1 MALVYSLFYLALVSC
16 EIVCMDLSDVE
27 RLDGVL
33 AEGVRWHGCLLCI
46 GEGDGVPYNLLVQ
59 GPVVKFYKSKIGNTE
74 SRQATNGIMIPTA
87 YPATVEQWPHVL
99 IQLEQWAFEG
109 NSPIS
114 SLSDRGKTRQCLL
127 NKLLQCPRGVM
138 YKPKVPQQFDGNG
151 LREGIR
157 INGIR
162 QHHNQKTMQIQK
174 RLKAQCEAS
183 TRPTKRVVRPHTER
197 SMNDVKI
204 NSLRKT
210 RSRTFFPVHIMLIYI
225 DLFMSFE
232 DCSSS

>member
-1 MALVYSLFYLALVSC
+1 M
-16 EIVCMDLSDVE
+16 E

-33 AEGVRWHGCLLCI
+33 AEGERWHGCLLCV

-59 GPVVKFYKSKIGNTE
+59 GPVVKFYKSKTGNTL

-87 YPATVEQWPHVL
+87 YPATVEEWPRVL
-99 IQLEQWAFEG
+99 VQLEQWAFEG

-114 SLSDRGKTRQCLL
+114 SHSDRETTRQCLL
-127 NKLLQCPRGVM
+127 NKLLQCPRCRM
-138 YKPKVPQQFDGNG
+138 YKSKVPQQFDGND

-174 RLKAQCEAS
+174 RTNPNLE
-183 TRPTKRVVRPHTER
+183 P
-197 SMNDVKI
+197 
-204 NSLRKT
+204 
-210 RSRTFFPVHIMLIYI
+210 
-225 DLFMSFE
+225 
-232 DCSSS
+232 

>member
-1 MALVYSLFYLALVSC
+1 M
-16 EIVCMDLSDVE
+16 E

-33 AEGVRWHGCLLCI
+33 AEGKRWHGCLLCI
-46 GEGDGVPYNLLVQ
+46 GEGDGVPYNLLVE
-59 GPVVKFYKSKIGNTE
+59 GPVVQFYKSKIGNTL

-87 YPATVEQWPHVL
+87 FPATVEEWPHVL

-114 SLSDRGKTRQCLL
+114 CLAQRGSIRQCLL
-127 NKLLQCPRGVM
+127 DKLLLCPRGVM
-138 YKPKVPQQFDGNG
+138 YQPKVPQQFDCNG

-174 RLKAQCEAS
+174 RIKAQCEAS
-183 TRPTKRVVRPHTER
+183 IRPTKRVLCPHTER
-197 SMNDVKI
+197 SMSDVKL

-210 RSRTFFPVHIMLIYI
+210 RSLTYSPVYITLISI
-225 DLFMSFE
+225 DLFSM
-232 DCSSS
+232 